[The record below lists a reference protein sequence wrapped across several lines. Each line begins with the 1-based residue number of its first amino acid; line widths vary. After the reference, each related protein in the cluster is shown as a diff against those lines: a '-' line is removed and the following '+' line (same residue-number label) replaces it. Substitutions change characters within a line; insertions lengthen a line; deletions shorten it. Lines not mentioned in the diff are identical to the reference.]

1 MVPRH
6 LTQGDPYLTLLREKW
21 GVSDGDEISA
31 HFLDLWTGR
40 TPP

>member
-1 MVPRH
+1 M
-6 LTQGDPYLTLLREKW
+6 TLFIGIQEKREEQ
-21 GVSDGDEISA
+21 GVSNGDEISA

>member
-1 MVPRH
+1 M
-6 LTQGDPYLTLLREKW
+6 TLFIGVREKREEW